1 MNEKMHAALQ
11 SIDLTQIIIAA
22 AGGVGGAALWA
33 QKRYKW
39 FTTVV
44 AARKARRKTLE
55 ELPSRMDA
63 MAALLESVAS
73 QGVKTVGLLEDHSKT
88 LDDQNRVLGTISAMA
103 HGEMELD
110 PTPRFVCGT
119 DGENLNVNTAY
130 ARLVGCGRDEL
141 LGFGYQRFVSSSLNP
156 DYMQAFAEATTKHR
170 SFENTLFIRRP
181 DGKVVEVQVRIVP
194 HPEHDPPA
202 HYWVGV
208 ITPAKVL
215 P

>member
-1 MNEKMHAALQ
+1 MIEKFHAALQ

-22 AGGVGGAALWA
+22 AGGLGGAALWA

-39 FTTVV
+39 ITTRM
-44 AARKARRKTLE
+44 AARKARRTTLE
-55 ELPSRMDA
+55 ELPSRMNA
-63 MAALLESVAS
+63 MSALLESVVS

-88 LDDQNRVLGTISAMA
+88 LNDQNRVLGTISAMV

-110 PTPRFVCGT
+110 PTPRFICGN

-141 LGFGYQRFVSSSLNP
+141 LGFGYQRFLPSSLNP
-156 DYMQAFAEATTKHR
+156 DYMQTFAEASAKHR
-170 SFENTLFIRRP
+170 SFESALLIRRP
-181 DGKVVEVQVRIVP
+181 DGKVVEAQVRIVP

-202 HYWVGV
+202 YYWVGV
-208 ITPAKVL
+208 ITSAKVR

>member
-1 MNEKMHAALQ
+1 MIEKLRAALQ

-22 AGGVGGAALWA
+22 AGGLGGAALWA

-39 FTTVV
+39 ITTRM
-44 AARKARRKTLE
+44 AARKARRTTLE

-63 MAALLESVAS
+63 MSALLESVVS
-73 QGVKTVGLLEDHSKT
+73 HGVKTVGLLEDHSKT
-88 LDDQNRVLGTISAMA
+88 LDDQNRVLSTISAMVY
-103 HGEMELD
+103 GEMELD
-110 PTPRFVCGT
+110 PTPRFICGN
-119 DGENLNVNTAY
+119 DGKNLNVNTGY

-141 LGFGYQRFVSSSLNP
+141 LGFGYQRFLPSSLNP
-156 DYMQAFAEATTKHR
+156 DYMQTFAEASAKHR
-170 SFENTLFIRRP
+170 SFESELFMRRP
-181 DGKVVEVQVRIVP
+181 DGKVVEAQVHIVP

-208 ITPAKVL
+208 ITSAKVR